1 MEVNIDDFIDQV
13 QNQDFSKAS
22 VTFADLMNAKTA
34 DALEQEK
41 ISLADQIF
49 NGASDAEDEE
59 DDEMDDISD
68 EELMAAADE
77 IESEEEEDDPELE
90 EED

>member
-59 DDEMDDISD
+59 DDEMEDISD

-77 IESEEEEDDPELE
+77 IESEEEDDDYELE

>member
-59 DDEMDDISD
+59 DDEMEDISD

-77 IESEEEEDDPELE
+77 IESEEEDDDPELE

>member
-59 DDEMDDISD
+59 DDEMEDISD

-77 IESEEEEDDPELE
+77 IESEEEDDDHELE

>member
-59 DDEMDDISD
+59 DDEMEDISD

-77 IESEEEEDDPELE
+77 IESEEEDNDHELE

>member
-49 NGASDAEDEE
+49 NGESDAEDEE
-59 DDEMDDISD
+59 DDEMEDISD

-77 IESEEEEDDPELE
+77 IESEEEDDDYELE

>member
-59 DDEMDDISD
+59 DDEMEDISD

-77 IESEEEEDDPELE
+77 IESEEEEDDPEPE

>member
-41 ISLADQIF
+41 ISSADQIF